1 MEPTMCKKPDVHTKI
16 NKLTKDNDKL
26 KSIIWTIETTMV
38 MKLAD
43 QTRMI
48 DKLKVENEELK

>member
-16 NKLTKDNDKL
+16 SKLTKDNDKL

-48 DKLKVENEELK
+48 DKLTVENEELK

>member
-1 MEPTMCKKPDVHTKI
+1 MEPTMSKKPDI

-48 DKLKVENEELK
+48 DKLTVENEELK